1 MSEGDA
7 AWIDRHGVVDLRLHL
22 NDFRCTAAAIRAADG
37 VVTVDTSVAHIA
49 GALAMPT
56 IVMLRYGADWRW
68 HDDARISRWYPT
80 VQIVRQ
86 ESPNDWADVVKRVE
100 VLVDQEPFRQP
111 ARG

>member
-1 MSEGDA
+1 MSESDA
-7 AWIDRHGVVDLRLHL
+7 HWIDRHGVVDLRAHL

-49 GALAMPT
+49 GALAVPT

-68 HDDARISRWYPT
+68 HDDDRMSRWYPT

-86 ESPNDWADVVKRVE
+86 ENPNDWADVVRRVGE
-100 VLVDQEPFRQP
+100 LVDQEPFRTP
-111 ARG
+111 TRA